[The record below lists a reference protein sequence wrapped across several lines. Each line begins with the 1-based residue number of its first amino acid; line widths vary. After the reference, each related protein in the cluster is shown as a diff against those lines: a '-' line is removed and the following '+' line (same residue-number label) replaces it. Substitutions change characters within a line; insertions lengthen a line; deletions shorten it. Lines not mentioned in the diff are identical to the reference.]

1 MLPHELQGFRALIIG
16 HHLYLAIIHARIRKG
31 DWRTAYPNLDMA
43 FRLWLSTTNYNF
55 LKRVLKERAFHEGYQ
70 VYFLFC

>member
-1 MLPHELQGFRALIIG
+1 
-16 HHLYLAIIHARIRKG
+16 
-31 DWRTAYPNLDMA
+31 MA